1 MSKKRGLGKGL
12 EALIPVYKGHNNNT
26 LRNIPLTSIKPNPNQ
41 PRKNINEDKLAE
53 LAASIKE
60 HGVIQPIVVRQLE
73 DQEYQLVAGERRWRA
88 CKTLSLETIPAVV
101 AEYTDHVS
109 TEVALIENL
118 QREDLNPLEEATA
131 YQSLI
136 NEFGLTQEEV
146 AQRVG
151 KSRSLVANML
161 RLLALPRDVLKLL
174 SQGEISTG
182 HARALLP
189 LNDHY
194 LQIKMVREIIK
205 RQLSV
210 RQTEDLVNKLLNK
223 TKPETTTKNL
233 DPQLISLT
241 DQLESVFGTK
251 VQIKTNKQGKGK
263 LEIEFYNQDDL
274 ARIMDI
280 VLPNK

>member
-12 EALIPVYKGHNNNT
+12 EALIPVYQENKSNT
-26 LRNIPLTSIKPNPNQ
+26 LRDLPVASIKPNPHQ
-41 PRKNINEDKLAE
+41 PRKTIDEEKLAE
-53 LAASIKE
+53 LAASIKQ
-60 HGVIQPIVVRQLE
+60 HGVIQPIVVRQLANE
-73 DQEYQLVAGERRWRA
+73 EYQLVAGERRWRA
-88 CKTLSLETIPAVV
+88 CQLLSLETIPALVTN
-101 AEYTDHVS
+101 YDDNVS

-146 AQRVG
+146 AKRVG

-174 SQGEISTG
+174 STGKITTG

-189 LNDHY
+189 LNDRY
-194 LQIKMVREIIK
+194 IQIKTAREIIK
-205 RQLSV
+205 KQLSV
-210 RQTEDLVNKLLNK
+210 RQTEELVNKLLNK
-223 TKPETTTKNL
+223 PPKRAAAPSI

-241 DQLESVFGTK
+241 EQLQDVFGTK
-251 VQIKTNKQGKGK
+251 VHIKTNKKGKGK
-263 LEIEFYNQDDL
+263 LEIEFYNEEDL

-280 VLPNK
+280 VLANN